1 MIANA
6 PYIESCVYDYFSTP
20 IINEYI
26 INTSKNE
33 DCIDD
38 NTLFFLNAYKDR
50 EYQTSST
57 EEIIDKEQSISR
69 QIGDITKVQ
78 TFIKNAPKV
87 FPHHNKR
94 NF

>member
-26 INTSKNE
+26 INASENE
-33 DCIDD
+33 NCIDD
-38 NTLFFLNAYKDR
+38 STLFFLNAYKDR
-50 EYQTSST
+50 EYHTSST

-69 QIGDITKVQ
+69 QIGDFIKVQ
-78 TFIKNAPKV
+78 TFIKTHQKYSHPLLSNL
-87 FPHHNKR
+87 
-94 NF
+94 

>member
-38 NTLFFLNAYKDR
+38 NTLFFLNAYKD
-50 EYQTSST
+50 
-57 EEIIDKEQSISR
+57 SIKHLRLKKSL
-69 QIGDITKVQ
+69 TK
-78 TFIKNAPKV
+78 
-87 FPHHNKR
+87 NKA
-94 NF
+94 